1 LIGRDLNHR
10 KLRQQLQAC
19 VAKDAGKGFG

>member
-19 VAKDAGKGFG
+19 VARDAGKGFG